1 MQSFFLQGEDSL
13 TNHVH
18 PSFFTATTPVPEKT
32 TNIPSEYINNY
43 DK

>member
-1 MQSFFLQGEDSL
+1 MQSFFLQRENSL

-18 PSFFTATTPVPEKT
+18 LSFFTATSPVPEKT
-32 TNIPSEYINNY
+32 TNGPSEYINNY